1 MKQSFKRLSA
11 GLLALFMLLSLS
23 ACQLLPEYVEDGIL
37 ELLEDEDYSLD
48 EKESSDSELIILPDE
63 EDETPPADEETEIS
77 GEDENLPETD
87 EPAQPD
93 VSGEDAKQD
102 EEAADEP
109 DVPVEDEPE
118 TEPELEDEPEEK
130 TELPVEGEYYYDLEN
145 VVLYVYTYGKLPPNY
160 ITKKQAQK
168 KGWQGGAVDSYMK
181 GNVAAI
187 GGDYFGN
194 REGLLPKAKGRS
206 YTECDIDTLGN
217 HGRGAKRLVFSND
230 GLFFYTDDHYESF
243 TEVYVTDKGTVEW
256 K

>member
-23 ACQLLPEYVEDGIL
+23 ACRLLPEYVGDGIL
-37 ELLEDEDYSLD
+37 ELLEDDPLD
-48 EKESSDSELIILPDE
+48 EKESTGSELIELPDE
-63 EDETPPADEETEIS
+63 EDETPPVDEETEIS

-87 EPAQPD
+87 EPVEPD
-93 VSGEDAKQD
+93 VGSEDAKQD
-102 EEAADEP
+102 DG
-109 DVPVEDEPE
+109 
-118 TEPELEDEPEEK
+118 
-130 TELPVEGEYYYDLEN
+130 PVEGEYYYDLEN

-160 ITKKQAQK
+160 ITKTQASR
-168 KGWQGGAVDSYMK
+168 KGWQGGPVDSYLE

-187 GGDYFGN
+187 GGDTFGN
-194 REGLLPKAKGRS
+194 REGLLPKAKGRK

-217 HGRGAKRLVFSND
+217 HGRGAKRLVYSND